1 MANTGYEWSKWTE
14 LLSDSPSDNPD
25 PIMVLTQGGTT
36 QDRSDEVDLNL
47 KSACEVSLSVS
58 YTEAQATTALGLEVY
73 LLRGIDNSDYETM
86 DDGAFN
92 FLMEWVLS
100 GTRKKTIS
108 VSPAD
113 MGSFKLGFKWTNTQ
127 AGSTA
132 TISAKVRTATIP
144 AAS

>member
-1 MANTGYEWSKWTE
+1 MANTGYNWSKWTE

-25 PIMVLTQGGTT
+25 AIMVLTQGGTT
-36 QDRSDEVDLNL
+36 QDRSDEVELDI
-47 KSACEVSLSVS
+47 KAACEVSLSVS
-58 YTEAQATTALGLEVY
+58 YTEALAAGTGLYIY

-92 FLMEWVLS
+92 FLMEHAVG

-113 MGSFKLGFKWTNTQ
+113 MGSFKLGFNWTNTQ
-127 AGSTA
+127 ANSTA